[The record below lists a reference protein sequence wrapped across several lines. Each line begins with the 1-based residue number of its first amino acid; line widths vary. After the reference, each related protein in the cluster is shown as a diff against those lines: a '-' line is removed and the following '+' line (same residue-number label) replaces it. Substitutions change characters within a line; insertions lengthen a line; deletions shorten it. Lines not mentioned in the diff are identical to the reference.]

1 MATPRDLIDER
12 RRAPRYPVHDVR
24 GRMVLTA
31 TAKILNMSLTGMA
44 VESTANLRVG
54 RSYALRLT
62 HGEAVGPELSGT
74 VVWCHLKSTRP
85 IDDGDRTPI
94 YEAGMEFDHMLTG
107 PAHELIAF
115 LRATAILTMQQRL
128 MGRFRV
134 NIDESVDLNA
144 ECEFVVKTISAS
156 GMLVETDVSPEA
168 DSLFEMQVQ
177 LANATV
183 AVRGRVAFVRDVGEQ
198 DKRRITAVG
207 VEFVDMDDADRKRLE
222 EFIAAQIAG

>member
-1 MATPRDLIDER
+1 MEER
-12 RRAPRYPVHDVR
+12 RRAPRYPVQDVR

-31 TAKILNMSLTGMA
+31 NARILNMSLAGMA

-62 HGEAVGPELSGT
+62 HGDAVGPELSGT

-85 IDDGDRTPI
+85 VDAGDRTPI
-94 YEAGMEFDHMLTG
+94 YEAGMQFDHMLTG
-107 PAHELIAF
+107 EAHELIAF
-115 LRATAILTMQQRL
+115 LRATAILTIQQRL
-128 MGRFRV
+128 TGRFRV
-134 NIDESVDLNA
+134 NIDESIDLYS

-168 DSLFEMQVQ
+168 DSLFDMQVQ
-177 LANATV
+177 LADATI

-207 VEFVDMDDADRKRLE
+207 VEFIDMDAADRGHLE
-222 EFIAAQIAG
+222 AFIASQIAG